1 MAVNPETM
9 FYLATDDPTVEQ
21 EFVDKFNGHI
31 VVQEGKKLDRNTES
45 AIEDAYVDL
54 LCLAATQKIYGSFYS
69 SFSEIGAAI
78 GKIPLEIITS
88 DGDME

>member
-1 MAVNPETM
+1 MAIEKSGLEGFVSAIEKELAVNPETM

-54 LCLAATQKIYGSFYS
+54 LCLAGNAKN
-69 SFSEIGAAI
+69 
-78 GKIPLEIITS
+78 LW
-88 DGDME
+88 